1 MLDTLDDSD
10 EEVQIWEEGPDGEK
24 KLSKKSYGMHV
35 VEDRIGFKIRLD
47 DQYYNQF
54 AQDQYTLNAEKL
66 LMSIKQKKVGE
77 EEAKKAEQ

>member
-1 MLDTLDDSD
+1 MLDNLDDSD

-54 AQDQYTLNAEKL
+54 A
-66 LMSIKQKKVGE
+66 
-77 EEAKKAEQ
+77 